1 MDVINYSNIG
11 FIARLGKDKYLSK
24 LREYGIVRST
34 ENLVKFEERDYV
46 RGGAECYFSE
56 FKVTVADKN
65 NNNNTSNRHY
75 VAKAWATRTKGK
87 MINDR
92 RTFLSNAGMN
102 TLPVISNIPSEFN
115 PGDISETIE
124 MHASSTAFEKQER
137 VQDTSENIDR
147 LSENDAKE
155 LGKIAAILDHNRF
168 SPTRILA
175 DVIFTDSGVV
185 FNDFGYDLGD
195 PGKETQPYF
204 GCEIKIEYTDG
215 RKCLAYELRKHPD
228 KLSLAMASYEKY
240 MGEVGKKLP

>member
-1 MDVINYSNIG
+1 MNVINCSNIG
-11 FIARLGKDKYLSK
+11 FLARLGKDKYLSK
-24 LREYGIVRST
+24 LREYGIVGST
-34 ENLVKFEERDYV
+34 ENLVKFEDRDYV

-65 NNNNTSNRHY
+65 NNNISNRHY
-75 VAKAWATRTKGK
+75 VAKAWASGTKGK

-92 RTFLSNAGMN
+92 RTFLSNAGMK
-102 TLPVISNIPSEFN
+102 TLPVISNIPSEIN
-115 PGDISETIE
+115 PGNISETIE
-124 MHASSTAFEKQER
+124 VHASSSAFEKQER

-155 LGKIAAILDHNRF
+155 LGKIAAILDYNRF

-195 PGKETQPYF
+195 PGKETQIYH
-204 GCEIKIEYTDG
+204 GCEVKIDYKQG
-215 RKCLAYELRKHPD
+215 RQCLEYELRKHPG
-228 KLSLAMASYEKY
+228 KLSLAMASYENY